1 MQILSFCLDFK
12 RRTKGCNQ
20 FPPGFNDP
28 CKSAGPPGMTE
39 WIKIPRS
46 NFPVF
51 SPPVISNPVQSN
63 LLVIHS
69 NILQTNCLLIY
80 YLVVC
85 QDIFLGKTL
94 SSNTLRLKWITVEL
108 S

>member
-12 RRTKGCNQ
+12 RRIEGCNQ

-28 CKSAGPPGMTE
+28 CKSAGPPGVTE

-51 SPPVISNPVQSN
+51 SPPVISNPVKNN

-80 YLVVC
+80 YWWFVR
-85 QDIFLGKTL
+85 IFFWVKHCPQ
-94 SSNTLRLKWITVEL
+94 IP
-108 S
+108 